1 MKNITLSIPSPCSA
15 SWSSFTPTQNG
26 GFCGSCSTN
35 VVDFTKMSETEVID
49 YLKNHS
55 STCGRFRTDQLKTY
69 ATLPVAQL
77 RTGSTLFKA
86 GLLSLLVVALGQ
98 PAISHPLEKPI
109 TETSRHV
116 AQRKSMAEVIST
128 DRVVRGRVIFED
140 DNTPLAGVN
149 VYLKDMTT
157 TGVATGVDGRFEFPR
172 KLKEGDVLVFS
183 FIGMATQEYVVT
195 AQAQENIEIRMTY
208 DMCVVMGKVA
218 VNEEYQEPSRL
229 TKWWSKI
236 KNVF

>member
-1 MKNITLSIPSPCSA
+1 MKNITLSIPAPCSA
-15 SWSSFTPTQNG
+15 SWSSFTPTHNG

-35 VVDFTKMSETEVID
+35 VVDFTKMSEAEVIA

-55 STCGRFRTDQLKTY
+55 SACGRFRNDQLKTY
-69 ATLPVAQL
+69 TLLQSPQL
-77 RTGSTLFKA
+77 RTGSTLLKA
-86 GLLSLLVVALGQ
+86 GLLSLLVVTLGQ
-98 PAISHPLEKPI
+98 SALARPI
-109 TETSRHV
+109 ENPKAETS
-116 AQRKSMAEVIST
+116 QYIAEKKQAPNVHP
-128 DRVVRGRVIFED
+128 DYVVRGRVIFED

-157 TGVATGVDGRFEFPR
+157 AGVATGVDVRFEFPR

-183 FIGMATQEYVVT
+183 FIGMATKEYVVT

-208 DMCVVMGKVA
+208 DTCVVMGKVA
-218 VNEEYQEPSRL
+218 MNEEYQEPSRL

>member
-1 MKNITLSIPSPCSA
+1 MKNITLSIPAPCSA
-15 SWSSFTPTQNG
+15 SWSSFTPTHNG

-35 VVDFTKMSETEVID
+35 VVDFTKMSEAEVIA
-49 YLKNHS
+49 YLKSHS
-55 STCGRFRTDQLKTY
+55 SACGRFRNDQLKTY
-69 ATLPVAQL
+69 ALLQPPQL
-77 RTGSTLFKA
+77 RTGSTLLKA
-86 GLLSLLVVALGQ
+86 GLLSLLVVTLGHSAL
-98 PAISHPLEKPI
+98 ARPI
-109 TETSRHV
+109 ENHKTETS
-116 AQRKSMAEVIST
+116 QYIAEKKQAANVYP
-128 DRVVRGRVIFED
+128 DYVVRGRVIFED

-157 TGVATGVDGRFEFPR
+157 AGVATGVDGRFEFPR

-183 FIGMATQEYVVT
+183 FIGMATKEYVVT

-208 DMCVVMGKVA
+208 DTCVVMGKVA
-218 VNEEYQEPSRL
+218 MNEEYQEPSRL